1 MISYPQLKYIVE
13 LDNKRH
19 FVAAAEAC
27 FVTQPTLSMQLKK
40 LEEQLGVEI
49 FDRSNQPIVPTPIG
63 RKIIAQAKL
72 ALAENKKIHAIIE
85 DFQQKMEGELRIGI
99 IPSLAPYLLPLFI
112 GNFVKKYPKLKV
124 HVSELLSEDIIEKL
138 QKEELDIGILA
149 TPLHEKQLVERLLFY
164 EKILLY
170 VNPSHSYAKRK
181 ILDSSDLNADG
192 MWMLSKGHCFR
203 SQVLNLCSMQEE
215 VSEQV
220 GFHYESGSL
229 ESIKKFV
236 QKEGGYTLM
245 PELALSENVENIA
258 LIAIENSPLREIS
271 MVHNKNFLKNH
282 LLEKLSEEIKSAVP
296 IEMLNSSKGQ
306 RVEWRS

>member
-40 LEEQLGVEI
+40 LEEQLRVEI

-63 RKIIAQAKL
+63 RKIIAQAKM
-72 ALAENKKIHAIIE
+72 AVAENKKIHAIIE
-85 DFQQKMEGELRIGI
+85 EFQQKMEVELRIGI
-99 IPSLAPYLLPLFI
+99 ILSLVPYLLPLFI
-112 GNFVKKYPKLKV
+112 GDYVNKYLKLKV

-258 LIAIENSPLREIS
+258 LVAIENSPLREIG
-271 MVHNKNFLKNH
+271 MVHNKTFLKNH
-282 LLEKLSEEIKSAVP
+282 LLEKLSEEIK
-296 IEMLNSSKGQ
+296 
-306 RVEWRS
+306 RSEERR